1 MKWKGQK
8 PTSNL
13 QAIARFNRYSLLSNE
28 CLKIKAKNILLG
40 HQKNDLNENF
50 FIRMTRGSGLKGLV
64 SLDENTQ
71 INKINYIR
79 PLLDFNKKELKKI
92 SLKVFK
98 IFISDPSNL
107 NKDFKRI
114 RIRKLIENLKKEGLD
129 ENKLVL
135 TIKNLKN
142 ANSALDYYAD
152 YNIKNNMTF
161 MPKNKKATLNKK
173 FFLQPNE
180 VILRSLNIVF
190 QKIGHKYYPPRGK
203 STNFLIKEIKSH
215 PKFKKMT
222 LGGCLFQ
229 KINETIIISKERG

>member
-1 MKWKGQK
+1 MALAFLSKCYEEKYGTNFNYCIVDHNLRKESKKEAQDVCRILKKIGISCKILKWKGQK

-114 RIRKLIENLKKEGLD
+114 RIRKLIENLKK
-129 ENKLVL
+129 
-135 TIKNLKN
+135 
-142 ANSALDYYAD
+142 
-152 YNIKNNMTF
+152 
-161 MPKNKKATLNKK
+161 
-173 FFLQPNE
+173 
-180 VILRSLNIVF
+180 
-190 QKIGHKYYPPRGK
+190 RG
-203 STNFLIKEIKSH
+203 F
-215 PKFKKMT
+215 
-222 LGGCLFQ
+222 
-229 KINETIIISKERG
+229 R